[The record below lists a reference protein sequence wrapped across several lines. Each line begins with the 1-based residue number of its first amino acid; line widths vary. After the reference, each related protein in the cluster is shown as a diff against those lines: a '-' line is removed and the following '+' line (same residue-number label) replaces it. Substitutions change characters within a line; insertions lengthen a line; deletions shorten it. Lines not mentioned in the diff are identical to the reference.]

1 MCWNAEVSFQSFGI
15 GLIGIIVAS
24 NTGFSPSMLIFF
36 ATIVFMQLIEG
47 MVWTYGSNPD
57 INFYASLSAA
67 ALLMI
72 QPIASIMAIAPTL
85 YKIPMMIAYIV
96 MGLITHLI
104 EHKTDPRSLREQY
117 RMETQASPEQPKS
130 ASRQSRLYPST
141 DRLHKENPLDRDS
154 IDRGVWGRL
163 RLHWKW
169 LDPIPW
175 ASLAIYFIFLIGPL
189 ILTKQYDFV
198 ALVLATLA
206 ISVYSFG
213 KGWGSM
219 WCWIVNLMVIVI
231 CAKKLL

>member
-47 MVWTYGSNPD
+47 IIWTYGSNPD
-57 INFYASLSAA
+57 INFYASVSAA

-72 QPIASIMAIAPTL
+72 QPIASILAIAPTS
-85 YKIPMMIAYIV
+85 YISPMIISYIV

-117 RMETQASPEQPKS
+117 RMETQASP
-130 ASRQSRLYPST
+130 YPST
-141 DRLHKENPLDRDS
+141 DNTEK
-154 IDRGVWGRL
+154 GVWGRPH
-163 RLHWKW
+163 LHWKW

-175 ASLAIYFIFLIGPL
+175 ASLAVYFIFLIGPL

-198 ALVLATLA
+198 ALVILTLA

-231 CAKKLL
+231 CAKKLF

>member
-1 MCWNAEVSFQSFGI
+1 MCWNAEVSFQSFAI

-47 MVWTYGSNPD
+47 IVWTYGSNPD
-57 INFYASLSAA
+57 INFYASVSAA

-72 QPIASIMAIAPTL
+72 QPIASIMAIAPTS
-85 YKIPMMIAYIV
+85 YISPMIISYIV

-117 RMETQASPEQPKS
+117 NMREE
-130 ASRQSRLYPST
+130 YVG
-141 DRLHKENPLDRDS
+141 
-154 IDRGVWGRL
+154 RGVWGRV

-175 ASLAIYFIFLIGPL
+175 RSIAVYFIFLIGPL
-189 ILTKQYDFV
+189 FLTKQYDFI
-198 ALVLATLA
+198 ALVLLTLA
-206 ISVYSFG
+206 FSVYSFG

>member
-1 MCWNAEVSFQSFGI
+1 MCWNAEVSFQSFAI

-47 MVWTYGSNPD
+47 IVWTYGSNPD
-57 INFYASLSAA
+57 INFYASVSAA

-72 QPIASIMAIAPTL
+72 QPIASILAIWGHERPHTPL
-85 YKIPMMIAYIV
+85 LLITYV
-96 MGLITHLI
+96 VLGLISQLI
-104 EHKTDPRSLREQY
+104 DHKTDPRSLREKY
-117 RMETQASPEQPKS
+117 RMVGTP
-130 ASRQSRLYPST
+130 
-141 DRLHKENPLDRDS
+141 H
-154 IDRGVWGRL
+154 
-163 RLHWKW
+163 LHWKW

-175 ASLAIYFIFLIGPL
+175 ASLAVYFIFLIGPL

-198 ALVLATLA
+198 ALVLLTLA

>member
-24 NTGFSPSMLIFF
+24 NTGFSPSMLLIF

-47 MVWTYGSNPD
+47 IVWTYGSNPD
-57 INFYASLSAA
+57 INFYASVSAA

-72 QPIASIMAIAPTL
+72 QPIASILAIWGHERPHTPL
-85 YKIPMMIAYIV
+85 LLIAYV
-96 MGLITHLI
+96 VLGLISQLI
-104 EHKTDPRSLREQY
+104 DHKTDPRSLREQY
-117 RMETQASPEQPKS
+117 NMREE
-130 ASRQSRLYPST
+130 YVG
-141 DRLHKENPLDRDS
+141 
-154 IDRGVWGRL
+154 RGVWGRPH
-163 RLHWKW
+163 LHWKW

-175 ASLAIYFIFLIGPL
+175 ASLTVYFIFLIGPL

-198 ALVLATLA
+198 ALVLLTLA
-206 ISVYSFG
+206 VSVYSFG

-231 CAKKLL
+231 CAKKLF

>member
-72 QPIASIMAIAPTL
+72 QPIASILAVSPGQ
-85 YKIPMMIAYIV
+85 YKIPMLLSYV
-96 MGLITHLI
+96 VLGLISQLI
-104 EHKTDPRSLREQY
+104 DHKTDPRSLREQY
-117 RMETQASPEQPKS
+117 RMVGTP
-130 ASRQSRLYPST
+130 
-141 DRLHKENPLDRDS
+141 
-154 IDRGVWGRL
+154 

-175 ASLAIYFIFLIGPL
+175 ESLAVYFIFLIGPL

-198 ALVLATLA
+198 ALVLLTLA
-206 ISVYSFG
+206 VSVYSFG

-231 CAKKLL
+231 CGKSLVKALI

>member
-24 NTGFSPSMLIFF
+24 NMGTSPSMLLFF

-47 MVWTYGSNPD
+47 IVWTYGSNPD
-57 INFYASLSAA
+57 INFYASVSAA

-72 QPIASIMAIAPTL
+72 QPIASILAIAPTS
-85 YKIPMMIAYIV
+85 YISPMIISYIV

-117 RMETQASPEQPKS
+117 RMVGTP
-130 ASRQSRLYPST
+130 
-141 DRLHKENPLDRDS
+141 H
-154 IDRGVWGRL
+154 
-163 RLHWKW
+163 LHWKW

-175 ASLAIYFIFLIGPL
+175 ASLTVYFIFLIGPL
-189 ILTKQYDFV
+189 FLTKQYDFI
-198 ALVLATLA
+198 ALVLLTLA
-206 ISVYSFG
+206 FSVYSFG

-231 CAKKLL
+231 CAKKLF